1 MSALFGVPEDAAY
14 HLVLA
19 LTSLLAPV
27 LGGLAAVAGV
37 VLLTIAVR
45 LLVMP
50 LSFRALRGQAA
61 QARITPQLQALRRRY
76 ARQPEGLQREMTA
89 LYTREGTSML
99 AGIWPMLVQWPL
111 FSVLYLLFRATTV
124 AGGPNTLLSHD
135 FLGDSLGS
143 HWLSPAGAF
152 SVHGAVFLGV
162 FAVLAAVCWL
172 SARVSRRMSAA
183 SSAATSPAKTSPA
196 KPASAKTVR
205 AKTVPAKPAS
215 AKPASAKTVRA
226 KTVPAKT
233 VPARA
238 AQAAGKTR
246 QPEREDALAG
256 AGAVGVLTKVLPYVT
271 VVIAAFAPLAAA
283 IYLTTSAAWGVGERE
298 VFRRRAVA
306 SH

>member
-19 LTSLLAPV
+19 LTSLLTPV
-27 LGGLAAVAGV
+27 LGGLAAAAGV
-37 VLLTIAVR
+37 VLLTFAVR

-76 ARQPEGLQREMTA
+76 ARQPERLQREMTA
-89 LYTREGTSML
+89 LYTREGTSVL

-172 SARVSRRMSAA
+172 SARVARRMSAVSPA
-183 SSAATSPAKTSPA
+183 RTSLAATTPAKGSPAATTPAKGSPA
-196 KPASAKTVR
+196 AT
-205 AKTVPAKPAS
+205 T
-215 AKPASAKTVRA
+215 
-226 KTVPAKT
+226 
-233 VPARA
+233 RA
-238 AQAAGKTR
+238 ARKA
-246 QPEREDALAG
+246 REEAPKQEPAG
-256 AGAVGVLTKVLPYVT
+256 AGVVGVLTKVLPYVT

-283 IYLTTSAAWGVGERE
+283 IYLTLSAAWGVGERE
-298 VFRRRAVA
+298 VFRRRAIA

>member
-14 HLVLA
+14 HVVLA

-27 LGGLAAVAGV
+27 LGGLAAAAGV

-61 QARITPQLQALRRRY
+61 QARIMPQLQELRRRH
-76 ARQPEGLQREMTA
+76 ARQPERLQRELTA
-89 LYTREGTSML
+89 LYTREGTSAF

-111 FSVLYLLFRATTV
+111 FSVLYLLFRATSV
-124 AGGPNTLLSHD
+124 AGGPNTLLAHD

-143 HWLSPAGAF
+143 HWLSAAGAF

-172 SARVSRRMSAA
+172 SARVARRMSAPSPA
-183 SSAATSPAKTSPA
+183 VSPVTSSATSPG
-196 KPASAKTVR
+196 V
-205 AKTVPAKPAS
+205 
-215 AKPASAKTVRA
+215 
-226 KTVPAKT
+226 
-233 VPARA
+233 
-238 AQAAGKTR
+238 AG
-246 QPEREDALAG
+246 G
-256 AGAVGVLTKVLPYVT
+256 GAVGALARVLPYLT

-283 IYLTTSAAWGVGERE
+283 LYLTTSAAWGVGERE
-298 VFRRRAVA
+298 VFRRRAIPA
-306 SH
+306 Q